1 MGNQEISPD
10 DTSRDLCKQ
19 DAVCSALRAQISH
32 QVAAEIGRDEL
43 IRRINLQNLQNR
55 EKLCLVLDLDQ
66 TLLHTKPLHKLSPEE
81 LTGLCNSTRKK
92 DLRRWKATGVEYLT
106 KLRPYV
112 RKFLREASKLFDM
125 YVYTNGSRDYARIMV
140 DFLDPHGVYFGSRI
154 ISKEDSTVK
163 GQKGLDVVP
172 VHKSGVLV
180 LDDTENVWAR
190 DRGNLVLIKPYD
202 YFAPKEPNG
211 TISLSEEGTDESGS
225 AGPLSCALRLL
236 KGLHESYFE
245 NYHTFEEEL
254 QGILLEDNGIH
265 GEQLQEVNEESFL
278 RALGSSKRLRVS
290 DECSSLVVTKRQR
303 C

>member
-190 DRGNLVLIKPYD
+190 DR
-202 YFAPKEPNG
+202 
-211 TISLSEEGTDESGS
+211 EGTDESGS